1 MNIIIIGTDKD
12 KTTDSTSKGKN
23 KDHSLN
29 DSYSNPYDILL
40 KKMDKNN
47 PSITIHL
54 GTQSV
59 LTRTFPPVSAA
70 LLRYSDRLEIP
81 LCDASAMGAWY
92 FKQLEECIKDT
103 FRAMFMI
110 SYIRDVFASSANL
123 AIFHSDY
130 LFPYITESVS
140 ITDTDIRITGENPKI
155 EDMFVKNEIIKR
167 KNLIIQVIR
176 KIFDSAVKAYI
187 CPLYSYNALDR
198 SNHAVIWR

>member
-1 MNIIIIGTDKD
+1 MN
-12 KTTDSTSKGKN
+12 N
-23 KDHSLN
+23 
-29 DSYSNPYDILL
+29 SYSNPYDILM
-40 KKMDKNN
+40 KIMDKNN

-92 FKQLEECIKDT
+92 FRQLEECIKDT
-103 FRAMFMI
+103 FRAIFMI

-140 ITDTDIRITGENPKI
+140 VTDTDIRITGENLEI
-155 EDMFVKNEIIKR
+155 VDMFDKNEKIKR

-176 KIFDSAVKAYI
+176 KIFDAAVKAYI
-187 CPLYSYNALDR
+187 CPLYNFNGVDK
-198 SNHAVIWR
+198 SNHAVIWRYFYMHCVYRYIFI